1 MSAQKYTHHL
11 PRLVGMVHLP
21 PLPGAPLY
29 AGDFEDVLKRAQRDA
44 RALVASGF
52 DGLMIENYGD
62 VPFFADRVPAITIA
76 AMARIASHIIA
87 DHPATKVGIN
97 VLRNDAISALSI
109 AQACDA
115 QFIRVNVLAGTSV
128 TDQGIIQSQAAE
140 LLRIRQAWRS
150 QVAILA
156 DVGVKHA
163 APLGLSDLGQVAQDT
178 YHRGLADGLI
188 VSGSATGAATSVSD
202 IETVKTA
209 VPGCPVYIGS
219 GVTEDNFDPTSAD
232 GFIIGTSLKTGGVVS
247 EEKAKRIVD
256 AATSG

>member
-1 MSAQKYTHHL
+1 MSAQKHTHLL
-11 PRLVGMVHLP
+11 PKLVGMVHLQ

-29 AGDFEDVLKRAQRDA
+29 GDDFENVLKHAQQDA
-44 RALVASGF
+44 RVLVTSGF

-62 VPFFADRVPAITIA
+62 VPFFAERVPAITIA

-87 DHPATKVGIN
+87 EHPDVKVGIN
-97 VLRNDAISALSI
+97 VLRNDAVSALSI

-140 LLRIRQAWRS
+140 VLRMRHAWRS

-178 YHRGLADGLI
+178 ITG
-188 VSGSATGAATSVSD
+188 VSLMV
-202 IETVKTA
+202 
-209 VPGCPVYIGS
+209 
-219 GVTEDNFDPTSAD
+219 
-232 GFIIGTSLKTGGVVS
+232 
-247 EEKAKRIVD
+247 
-256 AATSG
+256 